1 MLEIV
6 LNSLVRRLTPDEAK
20 DLISQLPSLMQP
32 ALSALP
38 PGPDKRITRETIEE
52 ELVQRLNAERTRA
65 GELLAAVGATVAQ
78 GVSAGQMKDVRS
90 QLPEELRTV
99 FSNNLS

>member
-1 MLEIV
+1 METTAEAETALEVV

-38 PGPDKRITRETIEE
+38 PGPDKRVTRQTIEE
-52 ELVQRLNAERTRA
+52 ELAQRLNAERIRA
-65 GELLAAVGATVAQ
+65 AELVAAVGT
-78 GVSAGQMKDVRS
+78 R
-90 QLPEELRTV
+90 
-99 FSNNLS
+99 